1 MGVFGLFC
9 TYKRSKVS
17 HCTPAVEWRPLHWW
31 TRYPQEK
38 GMSSVG
44 NYDYNIVRLTLLTI
58 PVVLICLKLLTYF
71 GQSLGLHT
79 TLQQIP
85 FYPFP

>member
-1 MGVFGLFC
+1 
-9 TYKRSKVS
+9 
-17 HCTPAVEWRPLHWW
+17 
-31 TRYPQEK
+31 
-38 GMSSVG
+38 MSSVG

-71 GQSLGLHT
+71 GQSLGLPS